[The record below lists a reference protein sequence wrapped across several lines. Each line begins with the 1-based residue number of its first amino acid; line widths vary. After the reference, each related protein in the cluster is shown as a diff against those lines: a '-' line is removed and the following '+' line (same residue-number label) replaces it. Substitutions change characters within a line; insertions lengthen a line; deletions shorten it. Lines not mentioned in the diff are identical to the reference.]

1 MYLRFVFPNMHNA
14 LNRLSKIIKKH
25 FVRSYYVRKE
35 AAFDADIK
43 MSFTLLL
50 QSLRG
55 HSCAREVQR
64 KFFHKWLETYLRCKK
79 IEGDRLK
86 SWCGPRNPRWPP
98 RWRPIFLKMTVY
110 IKLATTTCFY
120 FVFGIKLII
129 LEKNRYK

>member
-1 MYLRFVFPNMHNA
+1 MAKNKGDDQLCSYCSITYLCIMHLCFLARNSI
-14 LNRLSKIIKKH
+14 LMPINQK
-25 FVRSYYVRKE
+25 YY
-35 AAFDADIK
+35 I
-43 MSFTLLL
+43 L

-120 FVFGIKLII
+120 LVFGLKMII
-129 LEKNRYK
+129 LEEETYK

>member
-1 MYLRFVFPNMHNA
+1 MDVSTQPEIDSSK
-14 LNRLSKIIKKH
+14 LNGLIQIRWYKRGSVSICDTLVASPLKCQHRII
-25 FVRSYYVRKE
+25 
-35 AAFDADIK
+35 
-43 MSFTLLL
+43 

-120 FVFGIKLII
+120 LVFGLKMII
-129 LEKNRYK
+129 LEENGYK